1 MASSILSCRVR
12 HSLAC
17 GFARTCRRVVYYV
30 ARTRDNVACYIGGSG
45 NNITDNI
52 SGAGDCV
59 TYGVACVCNRIL
71 RGGASSISVSGNGSV
86 LLLTAGREHG
96 ANKKHGEQNSCNSLF
111 HIYHHNLSFV
121 SFRTKLLFPYFFFLL
136 FCQDSAVG
144 IQKQKYI
151 VLIAR
156 FCINIDEHLI
166 TVLIGAMKFPAIL
179 FALALCRNYGSF

>member
-86 LLLTAGREHG
+86 LLLPQEENTAQTRST
-96 ANKKHGEQNSCNSLF
+96 ASKTAATAFS
-111 HIYHHNLSFV
+111 YLSPQ
-121 SFRTKLLFPYFFFLL
+121 SFFCLISDKIIISVFFLFIILSGFRRRNTKAEVYRPHSPFLYQYRRAPHYRPYRCNEIPSNL
-136 FCQDSAVG
+136 FRPCS
-144 IQKQKYI
+144 
-151 VLIAR
+151 LSELR
-156 FCINIDEHLI
+156 
-166 TVLIGAMKFPAIL
+166 L
-179 FALALCRNYGSF
+179 F